1 MGPGGDPGRR
11 MTRPGWLTDAEA
23 VEKYGLAMLKKMG
36 KTGYL
41 DCVTGIVLPDGQT
54 AIPERD
60 YELAYRAVK
69 GEPIHP
75 EEWD

>member
-1 MGPGGDPGRR
+1 

-41 DCVTGIVLPDGQT
+41 DCVTGIGRAALDRQLKQGDGT
-54 AIPERD
+54 
-60 YELAYRAVK
+60 
-69 GEPIHP
+69 
-75 EEWD
+75 

>member
-1 MGPGGDPGRR
+1 MI
-11 MTRPGWLTDAEA
+11 RPGWLTDAEA

-41 DCVTGIVLPDGQT
+41 DCVTGIVLPDGQL

>member
-1 MGPGGDPGRR
+1 

-23 VEKYGLAMLKKMG
+23 VEKYGKDMLKKMG

-41 DCVTGIVLPDGQT
+41 DCVAGIVLPDGQL

-60 YELAYRAVK
+60 YELACRAVK
-69 GEPIHP
+69 ICARLATAGERIHP

>member
-1 MGPGGDPGRR
+1 
-11 MTRPGWLTDAEA
+11 MTHPGWLTDAEA
-23 VEKYGLAMLKKMG
+23 VEIYGKSMLKKMR

-41 DCVTGIVLPDGQT
+41 DCVTGIVLPTGET

-60 YELAYRAVK
+60 YELAYRAAT
-69 GEPIHP
+69 GDRIDS